1 MKRKAPKRKTSSTSS
16 LCPITANESNR
27 QAANAQTAAIK
38 DNFPKGVA
46 QPALRALVGA
56 GYKTLDDLTK
66 VKEADLAKLHGMGP
80 KAIGLIKAALKK
92 QGKKFA

>member
-1 MKRKAPKRKTSSTSS
+1 MKRKPPKRAKSS
-16 LCPITANESNR
+16 LCPITANRN
-27 QAANAQTAAIK
+27 AANVQTTAIK

-92 QGKKFA
+92 RGLRLEA